1 MRYRSNTPS
10 STCCAKV
17 RRDVRTMTLRGLI
30 SRCTN
35 PPSTNPMRATRSNRS
50 RPMRAATSGDTRPAP
65 STASV
70 RRTRSSVTPSTHSM
84 TMHGTPTTWPR
95 PNRRGKTLQAR
106 KLRVAF
112 ILALKR
118 RPGSANAARMLLV
131 RFRTMTLRVG
141 QKLQRHVLA
150 LRVARMLHAPRAAAV
165 AFAFQHE
172 QRDETTPIRRAI
184 GISQHKRR
192 LETLNARDAHSRR
205 GRRNRKRPCSRIATA
220 RISTPPAHKLI
231 LASTSLSWA
240 AVTLL
245 PFASWSFQME
255 SSPSGGVRIRQVEV
269 PRVVIRCKRLVKR
282 NIGTLQVAFLID
294 PARPLGTV
302 VVA

>member
-1 MRYRSNTPS
+1 MHEAAFDEPHARHQVEQVATDARRHQRRHPTRAVHGERTAHAIKRDALDPLHDDARHAGNLAA
-10 STCCAKV
+10 AKQA
-17 RRDVRTMTLRGLI
+17 R
-30 SRCTN
+30 
-35 PPSTNPMRATRSNRS
+35 
-50 RPMRAATSGDTRPAP
+50 
-65 STASV
+65 
-70 RRTRSSVTPSTHSM
+70 
-84 TMHGTPTTWPR
+84 
-95 PNRRGKTLQAR
+95 KTLQTR

-118 RPGSANAARMLLV
+118 RPDSPNAARMLLV
-131 RFRTMTLRVG
+131 RFRTMTLRLG

-150 LRVARMLHAPRAAAV
+150 LRVARVLHAPRAAAV

-192 LETLNARDAHSRR
+192 LETLNARNAHGRR
-205 GRRNRKRPCSRIATA
+205 GRCNRKRPCSRIATA

-245 PFASWSFQME
+245 PFASWSFQMG
-255 SSPSGGVRIRQVEV
+255 SIQ
-269 PRVVIRCKRLVKR
+269 RL
-282 NIGTLQVAFLID
+282 
-294 PARPLGTV
+294 
-302 VVA
+302 